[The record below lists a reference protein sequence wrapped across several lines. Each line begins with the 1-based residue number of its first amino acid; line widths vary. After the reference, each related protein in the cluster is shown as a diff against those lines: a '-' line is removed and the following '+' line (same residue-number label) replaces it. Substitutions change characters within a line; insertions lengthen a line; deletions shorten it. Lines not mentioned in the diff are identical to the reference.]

1 MLGINVL
8 FACFTRFPETNL
20 KFELN
25 MPEMGLYV
33 SQMKASSFLTGHGK
47 PYFSLKASKIS
58 TL

>member
-8 FACFTRFPETNL
+8 FACFTRFPEMNL
-20 KFELN
+20 KFKLN

-33 SQMKASSFLTGHGK
+33 LEMKACSFLTGHGK

>member
-1 MLGINVL
+1 MYFLLV
-8 FACFTRFPETNL
+8 TRYPEMNF
-20 KFELN
+20 KFKLN

-33 SQMKASSFLTGHGK
+33 LEMKACSFLTGYGK